1 LKGVKKIYIVLIFIL
16 GLSIAFYPLISDQWN
31 KYRAN
36 KLIAN
41 YDNVVK
47 EIKPDEIKKKID
59 DARKYN
65 ETLIGGVVPDA
76 FSVRNGVKD
85 KEYES
90 LLNINND
97 GIIGS
102 VEIPSIDV
110 NIPIYHYTTDEV
122 LAKGAGH
129 LFGSSLP
136 VGGESSH
143 TVISAH
149 RGLPSAKLFTDLDQ
163 LKEGDLFYFHVCGE
177 IFAYKV
183 DQILVV
189 EPEQTSELA
198 IKEGEDLATLF
209 TCTPYS
215 INSHRL
221 LVRGHRVPYDKKEE
235 IQEKEKVKN
244 VQPYFLIVEI
254 ACIIGGILLA
264 LILVKLLDF
273 IKKRRKEWLILW
285 AKKIIN

>member
-1 LKGVKKIYIVLIFIL
+1 MKGVKKIYIVLIFIL

-65 ETLIGGVVPDA
+65 KTLIGGVVPDA

-273 IKKRRKEWLILW
+273 IKKRRKE
-285 AKKIIN
+285 

>member
-1 LKGVKKIYIVLIFIL
+1 MKGVKKIYIVLIFIL

-273 IKKRRKEWLILW
+273 IKKRRRE
-285 AKKIIN
+285 

>member
-1 LKGVKKIYIVLIFIL
+1 MKGVNKISIVLIFTL

-65 ETLIGGVVPDA
+65 ETLIGGVIPDA

-273 IKKRRKEWLILW
+273 IKKRRRE
-285 AKKIIN
+285 

>member
-1 LKGVKKIYIVLIFIL
+1 MKGVKKIYIVLIFIL

-163 LKEGDLFYFHVCGE
+163 LKDGDLFYFHVCGE

-235 IQEKEKVKN
+235 LQEKEKVKN

-273 IKKRRKEWLILW
+273 IKKRRREWLILW

>member
-1 LKGVKKIYIVLIFIL
+1 MKGVKKIYIVLIFIL

-163 LKEGDLFYFHVCGE
+163 LKDGDLFYFHVCGE

>member
-1 LKGVKKIYIVLIFIL
+1 MKGVKKIYIVLIFIL

-76 FSVRNGVKD
+76 FSVRNGIKD

-163 LKEGDLFYFHVCGE
+163 LKDGDLFYFNVCGE
-177 IFAYKV
+177 TFAYKV

-235 IQEKEKVKN
+235 LQEKEKVKN

-273 IKKRRKEWLILW
+273 IKKRRRE
-285 AKKIIN
+285 

>member
-65 ETLIGGVVPDA
+65 ETLIGGAVPDA

-163 LKEGDLFYFHVCGE
+163 LKDGDLYYFHVCGE
-177 IFAYKV
+177 TFAYKV

-235 IQEKEKVKN
+235 LQEKEKVKN

-273 IKKRRKEWLILW
+273 IKKRRRE
-285 AKKIIN
+285 

>member
-1 LKGVKKIYIVLIFIL
+1 MKGVKKIYIVLIFIL

-183 DQILVV
+183 DQILVA

-273 IKKRRKEWLILW
+273 IKKRRKE
-285 AKKIIN
+285 

>member
-1 LKGVKKIYIVLIFIL
+1 MKGVKKISIVLIFIL

-65 ETLIGGVVPDA
+65 KTLIGGVVPDA

-136 VGGESSH
+136 VGGENSH

-221 LVRGHRVPYDKKEE
+221 LVRGHRVLYDKKEE

-273 IKKRRKEWLILW
+273 IKKRRRE
-285 AKKIIN
+285 

>member
-1 LKGVKKIYIVLIFIL
+1 MKGVKKIYIVLIFIL

-163 LKEGDLFYFHVCGE
+163 LKDGDLFYFNVCGE
-177 IFAYKV
+177 TFAYKV

-198 IKEGEDLATLF
+198 IKEGKDLATLF

-235 IQEKEKVKN
+235 LQEKEKVKN

-273 IKKRRKEWLILW
+273 IKKRRKE
-285 AKKIIN
+285 

>member
-1 LKGVKKIYIVLIFIL
+1 MKGVKKIYIVLIFIL

-65 ETLIGGVVPDA
+65 KTLIGGVVPDA

-136 VGGESSH
+136 VGGENSH

-273 IKKRRKEWLILW
+273 IKKRRRE
-285 AKKIIN
+285 

>member
-1 LKGVKKIYIVLIFIL
+1 MKKSKKILIVLIFMI
-16 GLSIAFYPLISDQWN
+16 GLSIAFYPLLSDQWN

-41 YDNVVK
+41 YDNIVK
-47 EIKPDEIKKKID
+47 EIKPNDIKKKLD
-59 DARKYN
+59 DAKNYN
-65 ETLIGGVVPDA
+65 KTLIGGAVPDA
-76 FSVRNGVKD
+76 FSVRNGVKN
-85 KEYES
+85 KEYEE

-97 GIIGS
+97 GVIGS

-110 NIPIYHYTTDEV
+110 NIPIYHYTTEAV

-143 TVISAH
+143 TVVSAH
-149 RGLPSAKLFTDLDQ
+149 RGLPSAKLFTDLDK
-163 LKEGDLFYFHVCGE
+163 LKIGDLFYFHVCNK

-189 EPEQTSELA
+189 NPNETSELA
-198 IKEGEDLATLF
+198 VKRGQDLATLF

-221 LVRGHRVPYDKKEE
+221 LVRGHRVPYDKKQE
-235 IQEKEKVKN
+235 IQEKGKVKS
-244 VQPYFLIVEI
+244 VQTYFLILEI
-254 ACIIGGILLA
+254 ICVIGGVLVA
-264 LILVKLLDF
+264 LIVVKLIDF
-273 IKKRRKEWLILW
+273 IKKKRKSD
-285 AKKIIN
+285 

>member
-1 LKGVKKIYIVLIFIL
+1 MKGVKKIYIVLIFIL

-285 AKKIIN
+285 AKK

>member
-1 LKGVKKIYIVLIFIL
+1 MKGVKKIYIVLIFIL

-90 LLNINND
+90 FLNINND

-149 RGLPSAKLFTDLDQ
+149 RGLPSAKLCTDLDQ
-163 LKEGDLFYFHVCGE
+163 LKDGDLFYFNVCGE
-177 IFAYKV
+177 TFAYKV

-235 IQEKEKVKN
+235 LQEKEKVKN

-273 IKKRRKEWLILW
+273 IKKRRRE
-285 AKKIIN
+285 

>member
-1 LKGVKKIYIVLIFIL
+1 MKGVKKISIVLIFIL

-47 EIKPDEIKKKID
+47 EIKPDEIKEKID

-143 TVISAH
+143 TVVSAH
-149 RGLPSAKLFTDLDQ
+149 GGLPSAKLFTDLDQ
-163 LKEGDLFYFHVCGE
+163 LKDGDLFYFNVCGE
-177 IFAYKV
+177 TFAYKV

-235 IQEKEKVKN
+235 LQEKEKVKN

-273 IKKRRKEWLILW
+273 IKKRRRE
-285 AKKIIN
+285 

>member
-1 LKGVKKIYIVLIFIL
+1 MKGVKKIYIVLIFIL

-41 YDNVVK
+41 YDNVIK

>member
-1 LKGVKKIYIVLIFIL
+1 MKGVKKIYIVLIFIL

-163 LKEGDLFYFHVCGE
+163 LKDGDLFYFNVCGE
-177 IFAYKV
+177 TFAYKV

-235 IQEKEKVKN
+235 LQEKEKVKN

-273 IKKRRKEWLILW
+273 IKKRRRE
-285 AKKIIN
+285 

>member
-1 LKGVKKIYIVLIFIL
+1 MKGVKKIYIVLIFIL

-163 LKEGDLFYFHVCGE
+163 LKDGDLFYFHVCGE
-177 IFAYKV
+177 AFAYKV

-235 IQEKEKVKN
+235 LQEKEKVKN

-273 IKKRRKEWLILW
+273 IKKRRKE
-285 AKKIIN
+285 

>member
-1 LKGVKKIYIVLIFIL
+1 MKGVKKIYIVLIFIL

-235 IQEKEKVKN
+235 LQEKEKVKN

-273 IKKRRKEWLILW
+273 IKKRRKE
-285 AKKIIN
+285 

>member
-1 LKGVKKIYIVLIFIL
+1 MKGVKKIYIVLIFTL

-65 ETLIGGVVPDA
+65 ETLIGGVIPDA

-273 IKKRRKEWLILW
+273 IKKRRKE
-285 AKKIIN
+285 

>member
-1 LKGVKKIYIVLIFIL
+1 MKGVKKIYIVLIFIL

-163 LKEGDLFYFHVCGE
+163 LKDRDLFYFNVCGE
-177 IFAYKV
+177 TFAYKV

-235 IQEKEKVKN
+235 LQEKEKVKN

-273 IKKRRKEWLILW
+273 IKKRRRE
-285 AKKIIN
+285 

>member
-1 LKGVKKIYIVLIFIL
+1 MKGVKKIYIVLIFIL

-163 LKEGDLFYFHVCGE
+163 LKDGDLFYFNVCGE
-177 IFAYKV
+177 TFAYKV

-235 IQEKEKVKN
+235 LQEKEKVKN

-273 IKKRRKEWLILW
+273 IKKRRREWLILW

>member
-1 LKGVKKIYIVLIFIL
+1 MKGVKKIYIVLIFIL

-65 ETLIGGVVPDA
+65 KTLIGGVVPDA

-129 LFGSSLP
+129 LLGSSLP
-136 VGGESSH
+136 VGGENSH

-273 IKKRRKEWLILW
+273 IKKRRKE
-285 AKKIIN
+285 

>member
-1 LKGVKKIYIVLIFIL
+1 MKGVKKIYIVLIFIL

-273 IKKRRKEWLILW
+273 IKKIRKE
-285 AKKIIN
+285 

>member
-1 LKGVKKIYIVLIFIL
+1 MKGVKKIYIVLIFIL

-65 ETLIGGVVPDA
+65 KTLIGGVVPDA

-136 VGGESSH
+136 VGGENSH

-221 LVRGHRVPYDKKEE
+221 LVRGHRVLYDKKEE

-273 IKKRRKEWLILW
+273 IKKRRRE
-285 AKKIIN
+285 

>member
-1 LKGVKKIYIVLIFIL
+1 MKGVKKIYIVLIFIL

-136 VGGESSH
+136 VGGENSH

-273 IKKRRKEWLILW
+273 IKKRRRE
-285 AKKIIN
+285 

>member
-1 LKGVKKIYIVLIFIL
+1 MKGVKKIYIVLIFTL

-65 ETLIGGVVPDA
+65 ETLIGGVIPDA
-76 FSVRNGVKD
+76 FSVRNCVKD

-273 IKKRRKEWLILW
+273 IKKRRKE
-285 AKKIIN
+285 

>member
-1 LKGVKKIYIVLIFIL
+1 MKGVKKIYIVLIFIL

-65 ETLIGGVVPDA
+65 ETLIGWVVPDA

-273 IKKRRKEWLILW
+273 IKKRRKE
-285 AKKIIN
+285 

>member
-1 LKGVKKIYIVLIFIL
+1 MKGVKKIYIVLIFIL
-16 GLSIAFYPLISDQWN
+16 GLSIAFYPLISDQWT

>member
-1 LKGVKKIYIVLIFIL
+1 MKGVKKIYIVLIFIL

-143 TVISAH
+143 TVVSAH

-273 IKKRRKEWLILW
+273 IKKRQRE
-285 AKKIIN
+285 

>member
-1 LKGVKKIYIVLIFIL
+1 MKGVKKIYIVLIFIL

-163 LKEGDLFYFHVCGE
+163 LKDGDLFYFNVCGE
-177 IFAYKV
+177 TFAYKV

-235 IQEKEKVKN
+235 LQEKEKVKN

-273 IKKRRKEWLILW
+273 IKKRRKE
-285 AKKIIN
+285 

>member
-1 LKGVKKIYIVLIFIL
+1 MKGVNKISIVLIFTL

-65 ETLIGGVVPDA
+65 ETLIGGVIPDA

-129 LFGSSLP
+129 LLGSSLP
-136 VGGESSH
+136 VGGENSH

-273 IKKRRKEWLILW
+273 IKKRRKE
-285 AKKIIN
+285 

>member
-1 LKGVKKIYIVLIFIL
+1 MKGVKKIYIVLIFIL

-122 LAKGAGH
+122 LAKWAGH

-163 LKEGDLFYFHVCGE
+163 LKDGDLFYFNVCGE
-177 IFAYKV
+177 TFAYKV

-235 IQEKEKVKN
+235 LQEKEKVKN

-273 IKKRRKEWLILW
+273 IKKRRRE
-285 AKKIIN
+285 

>member
-273 IKKRRKEWLILW
+273 IKKRRKE
-285 AKKIIN
+285 

>member
-1 LKGVKKIYIVLIFIL
+1 MKGVKKIYIVLIFIL

-273 IKKRRKEWLILW
+273 IKKRRKE
-285 AKKIIN
+285 

>member
-1 LKGVKKIYIVLIFIL
+1 MKGVKKISIVLIFIL

-163 LKEGDLFYFHVCGE
+163 LKDGDLFYFHVCGE

-235 IQEKEKVKN
+235 LQEKEKVKN

-273 IKKRRKEWLILW
+273 IKKRRKE
-285 AKKIIN
+285 

>member
-1 LKGVKKIYIVLIFIL
+1 MKGVKKIYIVLIFIL

-136 VGGESSH
+136 VGGENSH

-273 IKKRRKEWLILW
+273 IKKRRREWLILW

>member
-1 LKGVKKIYIVLIFIL
+1 MKGVKKIYIVLIFIL

-65 ETLIGGVVPDA
+65 KTLIGGVVPDA

-129 LFGSSLP
+129 LLGSSLP
-136 VGGESSH
+136 VGGENSH

-163 LKEGDLFYFHVCGE
+163 LKDGDLFYFHVCGE

-273 IKKRRKEWLILW
+273 IKKRRKE
-285 AKKIIN
+285 